1 METWESGLIQR
12 LAKASYP
19 ARGTVSSN
27 LTVSAIYCDLFSTL
41 SHAIL
46 SNGCFGELL
55 VIPLQS
61 TAAGAQSA
69 IGPLAR

>member
-27 LTVSAIYCDLFSTL
+27 LTVSAILGRRSLKFS
-41 SHAIL
+41 AD
-46 SNGCFGELL
+46 
-55 VIPLQS
+55 V
-61 TAAGAQSA
+61 AQLDRVLDYESSGRRFDSCRLHHFK
-69 IGPLAR
+69 IQF